1 MLKVPI
7 ITVASGNTVSTFAF
21 LDSGCTDTLIDHG
34 LVDHL
39 GIQGIPEQIGINTI
53 TNSDEVIEFN
63 QVSFT
68 LSSVESFGESIGL

>member
-7 ITVASGNTVSTFAF
+7 ITALSGNTVSTFAF

-34 LVDHL
+34 LVNHL
-39 GIQGIPEQIGINTI
+39 GIQGLAEQIGINTI
-53 TNSDEVIEFN
+53 MNSGKAIESN

-68 LSSVESFGESIGL
+68 LSSLQRVWRKY